1 MIRLHSGS
9 HYPRGTNY
17 TTPPAASSLPSPPN
31 PKVNTN
37 FLHGPVQM
45 RADTLAMTTLRGVTE
60 MMKYMTNHGLTGH
73 STAIS
78 LFPGL
83 TSAHSSL

>member
-1 MIRLHSGS
+1 
-9 HYPRGTNY
+9 
-17 TTPPAASSLPSPPN
+17 
-31 PKVNTN
+31 
-37 FLHGPVQM
+37 M